1 MQGMAFVIIGAIGAA
16 LLIFSLVFDDVL
28 DGILP
33 DGDVFSLPSIAAAM
47 VAFGFGSAILS
58 DQVGLPVGAAMGGG
72 AVVAVVA
79 GIGAVRA
86 SRAAIGMATDATPT
100 SNDLLGAAGR
110 VVTEIPVGSTGQ
122 VLVRL
127 GGQPVKLTALTG
139 PTSPT
144 LPTGTE
150 IVVVSVESSTKVTV
164 QPAAEFWA
172 AN

>member
-1 MQGMAFVIIGAIGAA
+1 MTFVIIGSIGAA

-28 DGILP
+28 DGVLP
-33 DGDVFSLPSIAAAM
+33 DGDLFSLPSIAAAM

-58 DQVGLPVGAAMGGG
+58 DQVGLPIGAAMGGG
-72 AVVAVVA
+72 ALVAVAA
-79 GIGAVRA
+79 GAGAVRA

-100 SNDLLGAAGR
+100 ANDLLGSLGR
-110 VVTEIPVGSTGQ
+110 VVIEIPVGSTGQ

-127 GGQPVKLTALTG
+127 GGQPVKLTAVVGPTG
-139 PTSPT
+139 PM

-150 IVVVSVESSTKVTV
+150 IIVVSVESSTKVTV
-164 QPAAEFWA
+164 QAAAEFWA